1 MQKIIIKNDCDFSL
15 EYLADDSGHIYS
27 PYKKGFMTEHKDK
40 DGYLKVNLSLK
51 NKGRQHPFPVHRLIL
66 ETFVPVEDMD
76 KLQVDHIDG
85 DKTNN
90 NINNLRWTT
99 CKENINN
106 PNTLK
111 NARANNQNGAKNLM
125 AKFNAESIL
134 HLINDCNSGEYK
146 QKEILE
152 KYNINRETLRK
163 ILNRI
168 SYIQETENLVIAPNF
183 IQDYSRDVSGEKNPK
198 SKLTESQVLEIVD
211 KIKQGLSYPVIAAE
225 YNVSVSTISSIKR
238 KKTWKELTKNIE
250 F

>member
-106 PNTLK
+106 PNKLK
-111 NARANNQNGAKNLM
+111 EMNKNSMEYL
-125 AKFNAESIL
+125 
-134 HLINDCNSGEYK
+134 SG
-146 QKEILE
+146 LSWE
-152 KYNINRETLRK
+152 KTTEEFIK
-163 ILNRI
+163 ILDK
-168 SYIQETENLVIAPNF
+168 VK
-183 IQDYSRDVSGEKNPK
+183 SRKGE
-198 SKLTESQVLEIVD
+198 
-211 KIKQGLSYPVIAAE
+211 
-225 YNVSVSTISSIKR
+225 
-238 KKTWKELTKNIE
+238 
-250 F
+250 